1 MTYLL
6 LIFITSALLIPL
18 GIKWEIKLRIVIP
31 WVILVAVM
39 ECISIY
45 VIFPNLS
52 MIYQLFIGAA
62 QAVTVTFTVMLI
74 LFFRDPE
81 RTPPLQEKVIVS
93 PADGTVLYV
102 KEIRKGVFPF
112 SVKGKKEIS
121 LKEFTEEEFIPDRG
135 IQIGI
140 AMNFLNVH
148 VNRTPI
154 EGKIVRLKRV
164 PGRFFSLKKVSSLLE
179 NERLF
184 TIVDGDAIRVGIVQ
198 IASRLVRRITP
209 YVKEG
214 DNVQIGQRLGVI
226 RFGSQVD
233 LLIPIGRK
241 LRIVVRPKDE
251 VTAGISILAT
261 Y

>member
-1 MTYLL
+1 M
-6 LIFITSALLIPL
+6 
-18 GIKWEIKLRIVIP
+18 
-31 WVILVAVM
+31 
-39 ECISIY
+39 
-45 VIFPNLS
+45 
-52 MIYQLFIGAA
+52 
-62 QAVTVTFTVMLI
+62 
-74 LFFRDPE
+74 
-81 RTPPLQEKVIVS
+81 
-93 PADGTVLYV
+93 
-102 KEIRKGVFPF
+102 
-112 SVKGKKEIS
+112 
-121 LKEFTEEEFIPDRG
+121 
-135 IQIGI
+135 
-140 AMNFLNVH
+140 
-148 VNRTPI
+148 
-154 EGKIVRLKRV
+154 
-164 PGRFFSLKKVSSLLE
+164 SSLLE